1 MPTLRIDDRDYD
13 IEDLNEE
20 TQAKVGRM
28 QEINAQIRSLNLQI
42 SELQTVFQAYVN
54 TVKEE
59 LDGSERQLQSD
70 DPVEESD

>member
-1 MPTLRIDDRDYD
+1 MPTLRIDDRDYEID
-13 IEDLNEE
+13 DLAEE
-20 TQAKVGRM
+20 TRAKVGRM

-54 TVKEE
+54 TVKDE

-70 DPVEESD
+70 DSTEESD

>member
-1 MPTLRIDDRDYD
+1 MPTLRIDDRDYEID
-13 IEDLNEE
+13 DLAEE
-20 TQAKVGRM
+20 TRAKVGRM

-70 DPVEESD
+70 DSAEESD

>member
-13 IEDLNEE
+13 IEDLPEE

-59 LDGSERQLQSD
+59 LDGSERQHESD
-70 DPVEESD
+70 DSAT

>member
-13 IEDLNEE
+13 IDDLPEE

-70 DPVEESD
+70 DSAEESD